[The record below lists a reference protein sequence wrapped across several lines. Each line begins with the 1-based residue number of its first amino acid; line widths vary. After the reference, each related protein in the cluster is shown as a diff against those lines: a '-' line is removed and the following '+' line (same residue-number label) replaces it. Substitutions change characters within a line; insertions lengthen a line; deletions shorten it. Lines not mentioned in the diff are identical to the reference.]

1 VRKQIVVSAQGNYN
15 NAMEPVEKSK
25 LKRALEYFPVL
36 ALLSIGRLIP
46 FRIRGKIF
54 AWLGGFIVSKLPSA
68 RKRVVNGL
76 GRVFPDLSPQ
86 EVKRITR
93 DVGRNTAQT
102 LSEILMNDD
111 YKKRSHLFTASGP
124 GLKILEQ
131 ARDAGTGAII
141 VSAHFGQWEAIR
153 HHLAM
158 NDMETGAVY
167 RENNNPLYERRFRSS
182 IEHGGAPIVAR
193 STKGNMKMVRHLRGG
208 GFFALLVDQKYLV
221 GTLVP
226 FLGIDAMTTT
236 APAELALRYNLPL
249 VPAFAT
255 RQANGM
261 DIAIEYEAAIAPSNV
276 LKMTTEINERIGE
289 RIKKDPAQWY
299 WLHNRWQLSRIE
311 AP

>member
-1 VRKQIVVSAQGNYN
+1 MDHLG
-15 NAMEPVEKSK
+15 KSK
-25 LKRALEYFPVL
+25 FKRALEYFPVL
-36 ALLSIGRLIP
+36 ALLSIARLIP
-46 FRIRGKIF
+46 FRIRGKVF
-54 AWLGGFIVSKLPSA
+54 AAIGGFAVSNLSGA

-76 GRVFPDLSPQ
+76 SRVFPELAPE

-102 LSEILMNDD
+102 LSEILMNSD
-111 YKKRSHLFTASGP
+111 YKKRRHLFTATGP
-124 GLKILEQ
+124 GLAVLEQ
-131 ARDAGTGAII
+131 ARDAGKGAII

-167 RENNNPLYERRFRSS
+167 RENNNPLYERRFRHA
-182 IEHGGAPIVAR
+182 IEQGGSPIVAR
-193 STKGNMKMVRHLRGG
+193 SPKGNMKMVRHLRSG

-221 GTLVP
+221 GKLVP
-226 FLGIDAMTTT
+226 FMGVDAMTTT
-236 APAELALRYNLPL
+236 APAELALRYDLPL

-261 DIAIEYEAAIAPSNV
+261 DIVIEYEEPIKPSDV
-276 LKMTTEINERIGE
+276 MKMTTDINERIGD
-289 RIKKDPAQWY
+289 RIKKNPEQWY
-299 WLHNRWQLSRIE
+299 WLHNRWQLNRLE